1 MPNGEF
7 RAPGPNPQAIEQ
19 VYGTLADIWQA
30 NNELAARLASYV
42 MKETDWRD
50 MKVVCAA
57 FMLVQS
63 RAGEPIMDQ
72 QNGRKVVLF
81 QDDDYRQIGEA
92 MIKLYE
98 RGSNRMMNPKL
109 IQRIGEVLS
118 LPGVVTMNR
127 ALNFGNPLKRKPF
140 VGRYY
145 HAVNDWLEFRET
157 NLSLLE
163 GLRKAG
169 YASTVKNLARM
180 VGYKPKSKRFF
191 EVLGW
196 KQKQAAEG
204 HRSIG
209 LTDLELRKLTFEGLS
224 EKEIC
229 EKIVAEQLGWKQV
242 MGMLPKAIGLTP
254 AIFVALL
261 DQFSDKDLA
270 ILTPTLEEF
279 GLLEHEP
286 IKRRW
291 QEALAKQE
299 DQRTRNIAK
308 NIRDRET
315 ARQLEDSA
323 DAAVVKAVAAATK
336 EADLHIMFIIDTSG
350 SMEGAIETSKQALS
364 MIVQGFPPEK
374 LHIASFNTTGTVLKP
389 RHHSAA
395 GIQHMLKGI
404 GASGGTVYGSA
415 INAFRD
421 SGVRIPPG
429 ADLIL
434 FAVGDEAGERGE
446 LFAQSIRESGY
457 APKAIAHIVNVSSR
471 LRARPDGP
479 RRRRGAASA
488 LHGSER
494 GTVHG
499 RLPGPAHAQGG
510 AGGAAVPPARLAD
523 REDHADGT
531 AGVTLLTARS
541 PGGGIRPGPLTISTT
556 QSAGSHKLA
565 HSVEH
570 LSHKQ
575 TVAGS
580 NPALNTKILPT
591 TRVVGPFTP
600 V

>member
-1 MPNGEF
+1 MNRRTPEEARRIAESLGPAEKLVQLIINFPDHLWHNRPGVARNGKWKAATRQEIAAQQKTGQVQGGDF
-7 RAPGPNPQAIEQ
+7 RAPGPNTEAIEQ

-42 MKETDWRD
+42 MTETDWRD

-57 FMLVQS
+57 FLLVQS
-63 RAGEPIMDQ
+63 RAGEPITEEQD
-72 QNGRKVVLF
+72 GRKVVLF
-81 QDDDYRQIGEA
+81 HDDDYRQIGEA
-92 MIKLYE
+92 MIKLYQ

-109 IQRIGEVLS
+109 IQRVGEVLS

-127 ALNFGNPLKRKPF
+127 TLNFGNPHKRKPF

-145 HAVNDWLEFRET
+145 HAVTDWLDFRET
-157 NLSLLE
+157 NLLLLE

-180 VGYKPKSKRFF
+180 VGYKPKTKRFF

-196 KQKQAAEG
+196 KQKQAADG
-204 HRSIG
+204 HRTIG
-209 LTDLELRKLTFEGLS
+209 LTDLEIRKLTFEGFS

-229 EKIVAEQLGWKQV
+229 EKIVAEKLGWKQV

-254 AIFVALL
+254 AICVALL
-261 DQFSDKDLA
+261 EQFSDKDLA
-270 ILTPTLEEF
+270 ILTPTLEEL
-279 GLLEHEP
+279 GLLKHEP

-315 ARQLEDSA
+315 ARKLEDSA
-323 DAAVVKAVAAATK
+323 DAAVVKAVAEATK
-336 EADLHIMFIIDTSG
+336 EADIHIMFIIDTSG

-374 LHIASFNTTGTVLKP
+374 LHIASFNTVGTVLKP

-395 GIQHMLKGI
+395 GMQHMLKGL

-415 INAFRD
+415 ITAFRE

-434 FAVGDEAGERGE
+434 FAVGDEAGEQGGLLARS
-446 LFAQSIRESGY
+446 LRDSGY
-457 APKAIAHIVNVSSR
+457 APKAIAHIVSVS
-471 LRARPDGP
+471 ARYG
-479 RRRRGAASA
+479 
-488 LHGSER
+488 R
-494 GTVHG
+494 GTTVRDAAEELH
-499 RLPGPAHAQGG
+499 LPYTEVNVEQLTDVYQVQRTLKAVLEAQ
-510 AGGAAVPPARLAD
+510 PLRQKTSLI
-523 REDHADGT
+523 EKIMQT
-531 AGVTLLTARS
+531 ELLVS
-541 PGGGIRPGPLTISTT
+541 PY
-556 QSAGSHKLA
+556 
-565 HSVEH
+565 
-570 LSHKQ
+570 
-575 TVAGS
+575 
-580 NPALNTKILPT
+580 
-591 TRVVGPFTP
+591 
-600 V
+600 

>member
-1 MPNGEF
+1 MNRRTPEEARRIAETLGPAEKLVQLIINFPDHLWHNRPGVIRGGKWKAATRQEIEAHKTTGRLPGGEF
-7 RAPGPNPQAIEQ
+7 RPPGPNPEAIER

-57 FMLVQS
+57 FLLVQS
-63 RAGEPIMDQ
+63 RAGEPITEEKD
-72 QNGRKVVLF
+72 GRKVVLF
-81 QDDDYRQIGEA
+81 HDDNYREVGEA

-127 ALNFGNPLKRKPF
+127 TLSFGTPHKRKPF

-145 HAVNDWLEFRET
+145 HAVTDWLEFRET

-209 LTDLELRKLTFEGLS
+209 LTDLEVRKLTFEGLS
-224 EKEIC
+224 EQAIC
-229 EKIVAEQLGWKQV
+229 ERILAEKLGWKQV
-242 MGMLPKAIGLTP
+242 MGMLPKALGLTP
-254 AIFVALL
+254 AICVALL

-270 ILTPTLEEF
+270 ILTPTLEEL
-279 GLLEHEP
+279 GLLKHEP

-291 QEALAKQE
+291 QEALSRQE
-299 DQRTRNIAK
+299 DQRTRNIAR

-315 ARQLEDSA
+315 AQALEDAA
-323 DAAVVKAVAAATK
+323 DTVVVKTVAQATK
-336 EADLHIMFIIDTSG
+336 EADIHIMFIIDTSG
-350 SMEGAIETSKQALS
+350 SMQGAIETSKQALS

-374 LHIASFNTTGTVLKP
+374 LHIASFNTVGTLLKP
-389 RHHSAA
+389 RHYSAA
-395 GIQHMLKGI
+395 GVQHMLKGI

-415 INAFRD
+415 ITAFREG
-421 SGVRIPPG
+421 GVSIPPQ

-434 FAVGDEAGERGE
+434 FAVGDEAGEAGE
-446 LFAQSIRESGY
+446 QFARTIRDSGY
-457 APKAIAHIVNVSSR
+457 APKAIAHIVNVAANSSR
-471 LRARPDGP
+471 GETVRA
-479 RRRRGAASA
+479 AA
-488 LHGSER
+488 E
-494 GTVHG
+494 
-499 RLPGPAHAQGG
+499 
-510 AGGAAVPPARLAD
+510 
-523 REDHADGT
+523 
-531 AGVTLLTARS
+531 
-541 PGGGIRPGPLTISTT
+541 
-556 QSAGSHKLA
+556 
-565 HSVEH
+565 
-570 LSHKQ
+570 
-575 TVAGS
+575 
-580 NPALNTKILPT
+580 ALNLPYT
-591 TRVVGPFTP
+591 EVNVEQFTDVYQVQRTLKAVLEAQP
-600 V
+600 LRRKTALIEQIMQTELLVAPY